1 MKNRGFTLIELV
13 VTVTIA
19 IIIAG
24 GFIYLSPKII
34 QRQRLKNDAWQI
46 ANDILEVKERA
57 RAQLEI
63 LKIEFYV
70 RNDSTPELNNLYAW
84 EKKEGAI
91 QDAVNNGHD
100 RAYIVTHPEEFP
112 NIVVRHFH
120 KDIGFP
126 WYFGYTAPAS
136 VSFGDGC
143 TVPPAT
149 EAASPPNKYTQIKF
163 NEWGNPCSGGTIR
176 IMSKSLRGTNGKPR
190 IVELIV
196 TPVTGRVRME
206 GPKDMP

>member
-1 MKNRGFTLIELV
+1 MKENKGFTLIELI

-24 GFIYLSPKII
+24 GFLYLSPKII

-46 ANDILEVKERA
+46 TNDILEVKERA

-70 RNDSTPELNNLYAW
+70 RNDSTPELNNVYVW

-91 QDAVNNGHD
+91 QEANNDGHD
-100 RAYIVTHPEEFP
+100 IVYIINHPGEFP
-112 NIVVRHFH
+112 NIVVRHFS
-120 KDIGFP
+120 KGIGFP

-136 VSFGDGC
+136 VDLGTGC
-143 TVPPAT
+143 SPSS
-149 EAASPPNKYTQIKF
+149 SPPDYYAVLTF

-176 IMSKSLRGTNGKPR
+176 IMSKAVIGTNGKPR

-196 TPVTGRVRME
+196 TPATGRVRME

>member
-1 MKNRGFTLIELV
+1 MNIMKNRGFTLIELV

-24 GFIYLSPKII
+24 GFIYLSPRLI
-34 QRQRLKNDAWQI
+34 QAQRLKNDAWQI
-46 ANDILEVKERA
+46 TNDILEVKERA
-57 RAQLEI
+57 KAQLEI

-70 RNDSTPELNNLYAW
+70 KNDSTPELNNVYVW

-91 QDAVNNGHD
+91 QEAVNNGHD
-100 RAYIVTHPEEFP
+100 RAYIVTHPNEFP

-136 VSFGDGC
+136 VKFG
-143 TVPPAT
+143 TAV
-149 EAASPPNKYTQIKF
+149 SPLSNYVQIHF
-163 NEWGNPCSGGTIR
+163 NEWGNPSSGGTIR
-176 IMSKSLRGTNGKPR
+176 IMSKSLKGTNGKPK

-196 TPVTGRVRME
+196 TPATGRVRME

>member
-1 MKNRGFTLIELV
+1 MIKNRGFTLIELV
-13 VTVTIA
+13 ITVAIA

-24 GFIYLSPKII
+24 GFIYLTPKII

-46 ANDILEVKERA
+46 ANDILEVRERA
-57 RAQLEI
+57 RAQLEV

-70 RNDSTPELNNLYAW
+70 KNTSQPELNNVYAW

-91 QDAVNNGHD
+91 QEAVNNGHD
-100 RAYIVTHPEEFP
+100 RAYIVTHPDEFP
-112 NIVVRHFH
+112 DIVVRHFH

-126 WYFGYTAPAS
+126 WCFGYNAPKS
-136 VSFGDGC
+136 VDLGSGCSPSSSPTNWYAVLSF
-143 TVPPAT
+143 
-149 EAASPPNKYTQIKF
+149 NK
-163 NEWGNPCSGGTIR
+163 WGNPCSGGTIR
-176 IMSKSLRGTNGKPR
+176 IMSKSLKGTNGKPR

>member
-1 MKNRGFTLIELV
+1 MIRNRGFTLIELV
-13 VTVTIA
+13 VTVAIA

-57 RAQLEI
+57 KAQLEI

-70 RNDSTPELNNLYAW
+70 KNTSQPELNNVYVW

-91 QDAVNNGHD
+91 QDAYNDGYDIV
-100 RAYIVTHPEEFP
+100 YIINHPEEFP
-112 NIVVRHFH
+112 NIVVRYFH

-126 WYFGYTAPAS
+126 WYFGYTAPKS
-136 VSFGDGC
+136 VDLGSGC
-143 TVPPAT
+143 SPSS
-149 EAASPPNKYTQIKF
+149 SPPDYYAVLSF

-176 IMSKSLRGTNGKPR
+176 IMSKSLKGTNGKPR